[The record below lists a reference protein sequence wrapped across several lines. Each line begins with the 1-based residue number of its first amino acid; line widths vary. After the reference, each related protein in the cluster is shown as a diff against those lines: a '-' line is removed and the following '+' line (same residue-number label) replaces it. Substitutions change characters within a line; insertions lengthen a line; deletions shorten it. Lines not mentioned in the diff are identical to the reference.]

1 MCSVA
6 QRSGTVRPPRPRP
19 GRPSPNAAP
28 RTRGRR
34 LCAAVGG
41 GRPTRQPVPAAA
53 RRASPRAVPSRGR
66 VGRGSRGLSAA
77 ASQPPDVPLL
87 VGALSGAGGS
97 GLVWSVLVFA
107 RCLVPRTV
115 VPSLGRVCTEHKRG
129 VQSTARALAPAGRSG
144 GPRAGRGCPRA
155 RLSPGRGCPRARLS
169 LSVFGRGRP
178 APRPRGGEM
187 LRFRRDAAWGQLG
200 IVTEIRYFY
209 GELCGS
215 IYLLIEMD
223 VLV

>member
-6 QRSGTVRPPRPRP
+6 QRSGTVRPPRPWP

-144 GPRAGRGCPRA
+144 GPRAGRGCPRGA
-155 RLSPGRGCPRARLS
+155 AVPGRGCPCLCSGEAAPPPARVGERCCVS
-169 LSVFGRGRP
+169 
-178 APRPRGGEM
+178 AAMPRGASWE
-187 LRFRRDAAWGQLG
+187 LLPRSDIFTVSSVA
-200 IVTEIRYFY
+200 RYT
-209 GELCGS
+209 C
-215 IYLLIEMD
+215 
-223 VLV
+223 

>member
-53 RRASPRAVPSRGR
+53 RQASPGAVPSRGR

-97 GLVWSVLVFA
+97 GLVWSALVFA

-144 GPRAGRGCPRA
+144 GPRAGRGCPRGTAVLGA
-155 RLSPGRGCPRARLS
+155 RLFPGRGCPRGAAVPVCVRAEAAPPPARVGERCCVS
-169 LSVFGRGRP
+169 
-178 APRPRGGEM
+178 AAMPRGASWE
-187 LRFRRDAAWGQLG
+187 LLPRSDIFTVSSVA
-200 IVTEIRYFY
+200 RYT
-209 GELCGS
+209 C
-215 IYLLIEMD
+215 
-223 VLV
+223 